1 MYSRSYHV
9 YYCEIFN
16 IPLFSYEDEDLGR
29 FLNLHE
35 GIFNDAPNF
44 LEFIICK
51 CLHWSQIVQILY
63 YSISSK
69 CTLSLPP
76 ENIRWCFQGIEK
88 GYIGNKWV
96 NQQRRIESLNSE
108 AVVPRCSVKKR
119 VLKKFRKIQK
129 TFLQH
134 RSFPVNFAKS
144 FKTPFFIELFMIGI
158 MILIDLFIFELSCQN
173 SD

>member
-76 ENIRWCFQGIEK
+76 ENIRWCFQERK
-88 GYIGNKWV
+88 GTLGTNGLINKGV
-96 NQQRRIESLNSE
+96 LRSLNSE
-108 AVVPRCSVKKR
+108 AVVQRCLVKKR

-129 TFLQH
+129 NFLQH